1 MPPSLCIELDETER
15 AALLDIARRSIAHG
29 LDQGRAL
36 NVDTAGL
43 GEHLAAPAA
52 VFITLT
58 RDGDLRGCIGS
69 LQALEPLARAVAN
82 SAFNA
87 AFRDPRFAAL
97 GADELDAIRIEISV
111 LSKMEPIAAES
122 REALLDALQP
132 GIDGLLL
139 EDRGY
144 RSTFLPKVWE
154 KIASPAEFLE
164 HLCLKAGLGARHWS
178 DTIRFHRY
186 RALSFAEN

>member
-1 MPPSLCIELDETER
+1 MPLSLCIELDDAEQ
-15 AALLDIARRSIAHG
+15 AQLLDIARRSIASG
-29 LDQGRAL
+29 LATGRAL
-36 NVDTAGL
+36 ELDVEQL
-43 GEHLAAPAA
+43 GQKLQVRAA

-58 RDGDLRGCIGS
+58 IDGELRGCIGS
-69 LQALEPLARAVAN
+69 LQAFDPLARAVAS

-87 AFRDPRFAAL
+87 AFRDRRFPSL
-97 GADELDAIRIEISV
+97 RADELDAIRIEISV
-111 LSKMEPIAAES
+111 LSDMEPISAAS
-122 REALLDALQP
+122 RQELLDDLQP

-154 KIASPAEFLE
+154 KIESPGEFLE

-186 RALSFAEN
+186 HTLSFAES